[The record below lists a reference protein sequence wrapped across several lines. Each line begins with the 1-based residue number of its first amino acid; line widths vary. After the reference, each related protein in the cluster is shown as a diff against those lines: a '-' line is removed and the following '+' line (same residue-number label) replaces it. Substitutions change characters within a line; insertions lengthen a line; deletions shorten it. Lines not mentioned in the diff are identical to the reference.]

1 MSECYI
7 LACCLPISFAIMSG
21 ERQIFHSSFDYRE
34 GISLSCIVPAGLSL
48 PFTINVIIKSNHKY
62 FFYSAVYQFKSI
74 HVGRDQNRVCKGVG
88 LQGTSL
94 KIHQDQR
101 QNKIKRAPVPQGFQ
115 HRDQHFC
122 QTSGKWKAWFSR
134 LHSKIH
140 WTKRSFPLGRWTQRR
155 RIK

>member
-1 MSECYI
+1 MFADIFCNYVRRETDI
-7 LACCLPISFAIMSG
+7 PFQFWLQRRHFSFLYSTS
-21 ERQIFHSSFDYRE
+21 RPL
-34 GISLSCIVPAGLSL
+34 SLS
-48 PFTINVIIKSNHKY
+48 FTINVIIKGNHKY

-101 QNKIKRAPVPQGFQ
+101 QNKVKRTPVPQGFQ
-115 HRDQHFC
+115 QRNQHFC

-140 WTKRSFPLGRWTQRR
+140 WTKKGFPLGRWTQRR